1 MNMNSSTPSNR
12 PPLPREAVRRLTAYT
27 PGEQPSDL
35 NIIKLNT
42 NEFPYPPAP
51 EAVDAVRREAAQT
64 LRRYPN
70 PTCAPLRQA
79 LAAEFGVEP
88 ARVFVGNGSDEILRL
103 IVQAY
108 AGPGDTLAIADPTYS
123 LYPVLADMFEACV
136 ETHATDDEGALP
148 ESLFHTRARLILIGN
163 PNPPLGAQYS
173 LAEMERLA
181 DLRDSL
187 VLIDEAYAAFAPFDC
202 MELARRRPNVVVART
217 FSKSHG
223 LAGMRVGY
231 AVGRPEVIE
240 ALDKIRDSY
249 NVNRVS
255 QAAAL
260 AALRAKDYYS
270 ARIREMVRTRERLRA
285 ALLGLRCRAPR
296 SAANFLFARC
306 GDGRR
311 LLDALRERR
320 ILVRFFDLP
329 GLRDGCRISI
339 GTPEET
345 DALIAALQEI
355 LPFPEARP

>member
-1 MNMNSSTPSNR
+1 MHTNAQNPSDR

-27 PGEQPSDL
+27 PGEQPSDW

-51 EAVDAVRREAAQT
+51 EAIEAVRREAAET

-70 PTCAPLRQA
+70 PTSAPLRKA
-79 LAAEFGVEP
+79 LAEEFDVEP

-108 AGPGDTLAIADPTYS
+108 AGPGDALAITDPTYS
-123 LYPVLADMFEACV
+123 LYPVLADMFEVRV

-148 ESLFHTRARLILIGN
+148 ESLFGTRARLILVGN

-181 DLRDSL
+181 DLRESL
-187 VLIDEAYAAFAPFDC
+187 VLIDEAYVAFAPLDC
-202 MELARRRPNVVVART
+202 MDLARRRPNVVVART

-231 AVGRPEVIE
+231 AVGHPGVIA

-260 AALRAKDYYS
+260 AALRSKDYY
-270 ARIREMVRTRERLRA
+270 AAKVREMVQTRERLRE
-285 ALLGLRCRAPR
+285 ALLGLGCRVPR

-320 ILVRFFDLP
+320 ILVRCFDQD

-339 GTPEET
+339 GTPRET
-345 DALIAALQEI
+345 DALIEALRHI